1 MKKNDQQIF
10 IEKLK
15 KRLGENVTDQQ
26 LALFLHSLSH
36 KEMFQLIMDMAL
48 EETRNEMPDFPLA
61 DDSDYR
67 DEDDDEE
74 RNDDDTSGD
83 EAFTLTGSGRLECM
97 PAKEIKKYTIRIKL
111 RGISPSIW
119 RKIEVPS
126 SVKLTSLAEIILA
139 AMGWS
144 DYHLH
149 QFYAGGGRSTVYS
162 TVKTDDGDFDTA
174 WGPKPLWGG
183 DYSIG
188 HLLKAAKDKV
198 MFEYDFGDSWE
209 HDVVLSK
216 VEDYADCEQPKVRLV
231 GGKRA
236 CPPEDCGGV
245 WGYCELC
252 EAMKHPYSARARE
265 QKEWLGYKYDPEE
278 FWLEDVQ
285 EDIDRFN
292 I

>member
-1 MKKNDQQIF
+1 MKKNDKDIF

-15 KRLGENVTDQQ
+15 KRLGKNVTDQQ
-26 LALFLHSLSH
+26 LAVFLQSLTRE
-36 KEMFQLIMDMAL
+36 EMLNLILGMAWD
-48 EETRNEMPDFPLA
+48 ETMKEMPDLHLP

-74 RNDDDTSGD
+74 WNDDDTSSDG
-83 EAFTLTGSGRLECM
+83 AFTLTGSGRLECM

-144 DYHLH
+144 GYHLH
-149 QFYAGGGRSTVYS
+149 QFCAGGRRGTIYS
-162 TVKTDDGDFDTA
+162 TVKTDDDDDFA
-174 WGPKPLWGG
+174 WWQKPLWGG

-216 VEDYADCEQPKVRLV
+216 VEDYADGEQPRVRLLS
-231 GGKRA
+231 GKRA

-245 WGYCELC
+245 WGYSELC
-252 EAMKHPYSARARE
+252 EAMMHPYSARARE

-278 FWLEDVQ
+278 FWLEDAQ
-285 EDIDRFN
+285 DDIDAFN
-292 I
+292 E